1 MSLFLMLK
9 SLKRRKVVTGLLL
22 LQLAMT
28 LALLLNAVM
37 LASQTHASLHEPTGL
52 DLDNILQIQLKPT
65 VPELRKYP
73 GLSDLLERQLA
84 GVRSVPGVVAVAY
97 SNQGPLLQGGNNGN
111 VFKVGEQERTNLSS
125 VPMYFV
131 SADFFRVLGLTVQ
144 NGELPVSLTSLDG
157 PVQSP
162 VVLTQQLA
170 EHLFAKENPVGQA
183 VNRGP
188 VAAVVSNFY
197 GQRSAEHVFYN
208 SVQVAPLYGVDWGYS
223 LLVRVD
229 AGQADAVRQQLNK
242 VLSDVDSNIEI
253 FYVRSLA
260 EQHHRLYRTEFGLA
274 VLLTILAGLMLL
286 VTMISS
292 YSNAHFH
299 ALKSQQEIGI
309 KRALGANRQA
319 ILLELLAEGWLCTLI
334 GTGAGVIVA
343 FMLNKLLANVIVI
356 PAIPLWLP
364 LLATG
369 VLILCVT
376 LATWYPAT
384 IATRVSPATATKTL

>member
-170 EHLFAKENPVGQA
+170 EHLFAKENPVGQT

-376 LATWYPAT
+376 LATWYPAR
-384 IATRVSPATATKTL
+384 IATHVSPATATKTL

>member
-22 LQLAMT
+22 IQLAMT

-37 LASQTHASLHEPTGL
+37 LARQTHASLHEPTGL
-52 DLDNILQIQLKPT
+52 DPDNILQVQLKPT
-65 VPELRKYP
+65 TPELRKYP

-84 GVRSVPGVVAVAY
+84 AVRTLPAVEAVAY
-97 SNQGPLLQGGNNGN
+97 SNQGPLLRGGNNGN
-111 VFKVGEQERTNLSS
+111 VFKVGEQDRTNLSS

-131 SADFFRVLGLTVQ
+131 SADFFRVLGLTVSSGQ
-144 NGELPVSLTSLDG
+144 LPASQTALDG

-162 VVLTQQLA
+162 VVLTKRLA
-170 EHLFAKENPVGQA
+170 EHLFAGDDPVGQA

-208 SVQVAPLYGVDWGYS
+208 AVQVAPLYGVDWGYS
-223 LLVRVD
+223 LLVRVQ
-229 AGQADAVRQQLNK
+229 AGHADTVRQQVDK
-242 VLSDVDSNIEI
+242 VLRDVDSNIEI

-309 KRALGANRQA
+309 KRALGASRHR
-319 ILLELLAEGWLCTLI
+319 ILLELLGESWLCTLL
-334 GTGAGVIVA
+334 GAAGGIVVA
-343 FMLNKLLANVIVI
+343 LMLNQLLATVITI
-356 PAIPLWLP
+356 PSIPLWLP
-364 LLATG
+364 LAAIGMLM
-369 VLILCVT
+369 LCVT
-376 LATWYPAT
+376 LATWYPAR
-384 IATRVSPATATKTL
+384 IATAVSPATATKTL

>member
-170 EHLFAKENPVGQA
+170 EHLFAKENPVGQT

-376 LATWYPAT
+376 LATWYPAR

>member
-37 LASQTHASLHEPTGL
+37 LASQTHASLNEPTGL
-52 DLDNILQIQLKPT
+52 DMENILQVQLKPT
-65 VPELRKYP
+65 TPELRKYP
-73 GLSDLLERQLA
+73 ALSDLLERQLA
-84 GVRSVPGVVAVAY
+84 GVRAVPGVIAVAY

-111 VFKVGEQERTNLSS
+111 VFKVGAQERTNLASI
-125 VPMYFV
+125 PMYFV
-131 SADFFRVLGLTVQ
+131 SADFFQVLGLTVQ
-144 NGELPVSLTSLDG
+144 NGELPVSPTPLDG
-157 PVQSP
+157 KVQSP

-170 EHLFAKENPVGQA
+170 EHLFAEENPVGQA

-197 GQRSAEHVFYN
+197 GQRSAEHVFNN

-223 LLVRVD
+223 LLLRVE
-229 AGQADAVRQQLNK
+229 AGSADAVRQQLDQ
-242 VLSDVDSNIEI
+242 VLRNVDTNIEI

-299 ALKSQQEIGI
+299 ALKSQQDIGI
-309 KRALGANRQA
+309 KRALGASRQA
-319 ILLELLAEGWLCTLI
+319 IFVELLAEGWLCTLL
-334 GTGAGVIVA
+334 GTGAGVFVA
-343 FMLNKLLANVIVI
+343 LLLNKLLATVIVI

-364 LLATG
+364 LLSIS
-369 VLILCVT
+369 VLMLCVT
-376 LATWYPAT
+376 LATWYPAR